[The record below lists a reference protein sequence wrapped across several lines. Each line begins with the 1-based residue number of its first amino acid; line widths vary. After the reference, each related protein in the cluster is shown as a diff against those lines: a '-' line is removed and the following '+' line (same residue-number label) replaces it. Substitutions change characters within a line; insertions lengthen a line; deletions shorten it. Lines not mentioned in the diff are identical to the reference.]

1 MKFRHRTRR
10 KVAASFD
17 MTPLIDVVFQLLIFF
32 MLSSTFVIQ
41 SAVPVELPEKTGG
54 DPVPLEVRDIV
65 VSIQADG
72 GGADGLGTIYL
83 EETPVD
89 TTQLVATLKEL
100 AERPEYKNAQ
110 RQALV
115 LIRADGRVP
124 TQRIIDV
131 MEACQKAEF
140 RSFGIG
146 VSAQPE

>member
-1 MKFRHRTRR
+1 
-10 KVAASFD
+10 

-32 MLSSTFVIQ
+32 MLSSTFVVQ
-41 SAVPVELPEKTGG
+41 SAIPVELPEKSGG

-72 GGADGLGTIYL
+72 GGADGLGTIFL

-89 TTQLVATLKEL
+89 LEQLAATLKEL
-100 AERPEYKNAQ
+100 GQRPEYRNAQ

-115 LIRADGRVP
+115 LIRADGRVS

-131 MEACQKAEF
+131 MEACQEAEF

-146 VSAQPE
+146 VAAQPE